1 LTASRHSERRAGYLF
16 VAPLVV
22 VFVAFYVWPAIQTIV
37 GSFFEWDLLNP
48 WEPTDPDSWEFV
60 GVDNYTATLTDDAF
74 WNAAVNTLVWLVL
87 FPAFVVAAAL
97 LFALLLWN
105 VRRGA
110 GTFRSVFILPMTISL
125 AATGVIW
132 SFMYNPNP
140 SIGVLNA
147 ILDGV
152 GLLDRHAAVGP
163 LGLTV
168 GAWLSDPGH
177 LDLWFADI
185 RLINVAL
192 VIPAFW
198 AFTGFGVI
206 TITAG
211 LTSVPDEL
219 VEAARVDGA
228 TKGQVV
234 RKVLIPLL
242 RGPIVVVGVVSV
254 IFALRTFDIVY
265 VMTGGGPA
273 DDSEVLALLLWKQAF
288 AFLESPQAGRAAAI
302 AVLMSAVLVLISWR
316 YLRDMTRRSSR

>member
-1 LTASRHSERRAGYLF
+1 LTAPRQSERRAATLF
-16 VAPLVV
+16 VAPLVA

-37 GSFFEWDLLNP
+37 GSLFEWNLLNP
-48 WEPTDPDSWEFV
+48 WKPTDPDTWEFV
-60 GVDNYTATLTDDAF
+60 GADNYTTVLTDDAF
-74 WNAAVNTLVWLVL
+74 WNAAGNTLVWLVL
-87 FPAFVVAAAL
+87 FPLLVVATSL
-97 LFALLLWN
+97 LFAMLLWN

-132 SFMYNPNP
+132 SFVYNPDP

-147 ILDGV
+147 LLDGV
-152 GLLDRHAAVGP
+152 GLLDRSVALGP
-163 LGLTV
+163 FEATA

-177 LDLWFADI
+177 VDLGLVDF

-228 TKGQVV
+228 TRGQVV

-242 RGPIVVVGVVSV
+242 RGPIVIVGVVSL

-273 DDSEVLALLLWKQAF
+273 DDTEVLALLLWKKAF
-288 AFLESPQAGRAAAI
+288 AFLESPQAGQAAAI

-316 YLRDMTRRSSR
+316 YLRAMTRRPS